1 MPSFRRCSIVYVGKT
16 KISEECVETADTI
29 VEPTSTTE
37 TSTAAVDEPII
48 PINREPIVVE
58 FEDYAQA
65 AEYKIIVDGIEY
77 GSVVA

>member
-16 KISEECVETADTI
+16 KISEECIETADTI

-37 TSTAAVDEPII
+37 VDEPII
-48 PINREPIVVE
+48 PINSEPIVVE

-65 AEYKIIVDGIEY
+65 TEYKIIVDGIEY